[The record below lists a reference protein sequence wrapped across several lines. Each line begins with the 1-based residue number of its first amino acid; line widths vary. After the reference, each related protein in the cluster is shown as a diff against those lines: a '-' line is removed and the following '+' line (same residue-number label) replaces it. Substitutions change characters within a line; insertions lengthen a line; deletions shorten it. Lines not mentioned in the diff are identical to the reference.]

1 MGDARGVQGVEGRAP
16 SRSRLARSLAV
27 LALFA
32 AACSTESPTPRTD
45 GPGDRVVVAS
55 FNFDESRLLAEI
67 YAQALEDAGI
77 AVRRELDLGP
87 REIVLPAMRQGL
99 VDVVPE
105 YLGALLDAAVRTPG
119 AEVQDPELVAGR
131 LTPVLARWGLRLLE
145 PSTASNQNTLA
156 VTRETADELGLATT
170 SDLRAIAP
178 GLVVGGPPECATR
191 PRCLPGLEV
200 TYGVRFGGFVPI
212 QGARLVRQALLDGVV
227 DVGVLFTTDG
237 ELARGDLVA
246 LADDRALQPAENVVP
261 LVRTERLGAPGAA
274 VLDEVSSRLT
284 TAGLR
289 FLAWRVTVAGGTPAA
304 EARGWLLRQG
314 LVERT

>member
-1 MGDARGVQGVEGRAP
+1 
-16 SRSRLARSLAV
+16 V
-27 LALFA
+27 LIV
-32 AACSTESPTPRTD
+32 AACSSVGQSPRPTRPD
-45 GPGDRVVVAS
+45 DRVVVAS

-119 AEVQDPELVAGR
+119 AAEHDPQLAARR
-131 LTPVLARWGLRLLE
+131 LGPVLARWGLRVLE
-145 PSTASNQNTLA
+145 PSAASNQNTLA
-156 VTRETADELGLATT
+156 VTRETADELHLVAT
-170 SDLRAIAP
+170 SDLRPFAP
-178 GLVVGGPPECATR
+178 DLVAGGPPECATR
-191 PRCLPGLEV
+191 PRCLPGLET
-200 TYGVRFGGFVPI
+200 TYGVRFAAFVPI
-212 QGARLVRQALLDGVV
+212 QGARLVEQALLDEVI

-237 ELARGDLVA
+237 ELAGDDLVA
-246 LADDRALQPAENVVP
+246 LTDDRALQPAENVVP
-261 LVRTERLGAPGAA
+261 LVRTEGLAAPGATT
-274 VLDEVSSRLT
+274 VLDEISARLT

-289 FLAWRVTVAGGTPAA
+289 FLAWRVTVAGGTLAA

-314 LVERT
+314 LVDRS